1 MLLGVDHANAAIV
14 SRGIPRTERHFGDL
28 PGPYDVPSLTADL
41 DAVLEHAGVESCV
54 ALGYSHG
61 GAVAQQLAHTRRGTV
76 ERLMLVCTYACN
88 VATPRERIEASV
100 LQMLLTLFTP
110 RTLANLIV
118 RSSKSKPG
126 GEIGLNQTQVV
137 WLRALIGTNRAAPI
151 RAAARGL
158 ITFDSRPWLGE
169 IRVPTVASVGHT
181 IPESRNTTLMHS

>member
-1 MLLGVDHANAAIV
+1 
-14 SRGIPRTERHFGDL
+14 
-28 PGPYDVPSLTADL
+28 
-41 DAVLEHAGVESCV
+41 
-54 ALGYSHG
+54 
-61 GAVAQQLAHTRRGTV
+61 
-76 ERLMLVCTYACN
+76 MLVCTYACN